1 MRPVDFIFLGICFL
15 GVACKEKE
23 TSGQSSK
30 LSTPPVITA
39 NTTEVQMN
47 AGGKLIY
54 RLTGRLFT
62 GLLRESGQDDR
73 LLAEVNFRNGVR
85 HGFAREW
92 HGNGELSLE
101 GEWENGVPKG
111 IIIEWSE
118 DGLIRRETIYREGKI
133 AGKKEGPSKKAGQQV
148 ERIVRERE
156 ALNQTVWREEELAQK
171 YEATFVGLW
180 DKLREKDHS
189 WNVFDLFPFQSVQLG
204 KNPVTRKHDWDIE
217 ETILES
223 GGDELSWDDWRR
235 RLSAW
240 KNEYILKESEWHQES
255 FSSDKAKGS
264 TSLYKIV
271 LHLESRQGRERV
283 IVRGSIEVN
292 WGDKKYE
299 SFLLP
304 RKIIVRNLVVW
315 RRKGAVPFQQARLFE
330 PGSDVSEHQYAN
342 PSGSHDRLVAPLVVH
357 DLNGDYLP
365 EVILAGANLVYW
377 NQGGLRFKPKPLVA
391 GSRYSFQSA
400 VLADFNGDGFSDML
414 TVGPGGKPRMYPGT
428 KTGQLKNEPVVSLAN
443 EKGVRIRDP
452 QCITCG
458 DIDGD
463 GDLDA
468 FIGQYAATYQSGKL
482 PTPYYDANDGHPAY
496 LLINDGSGFFTDYT
510 LQAGLENKR
519 KRRTY
524 SASFVDL
531 DSDNDLDL
539 MVVSDFAGLDLYLN
553 NGAGKFADMTD
564 TLGEAHY
571 SFGMSHALADFNE
584 DGNLDIYMVGMGST
598 TARRLEGLG
607 LGRKGFEGIQK
618 ARMKMGYGNRLLL
631 GRGDGMFEQA
641 PYNDH
646 VARTGWAWG
655 CTPWDFDND
664 GDRDLY
670 VANGFLSAK
679 SAKDYCT
686 DYWRHDIYYK
696 ERKAETL
703 MQMVFDKC
711 HSGLGSEISW
721 NGYEHNVLLMN
732 TPEHQ
737 FPSLGYLMGVG
748 FEFDSRAAVSAD
760 LNVDGRVD
768 LLVVERM
775 RSEELKAYVNRVHL
789 MQNKLTSQN
798 NWIGFHFSPQD
809 KPYGLEVRLKTA
821 GKSQLLPV
829 VSGDSYN
836 SQHPSSI
843 HFGLGKESS
852 VIDVVFRWPSGK
864 HKTMKNP
871 QIGEYHIVLQQ
882 E

>member
-1 MRPVDFIFLGICFL
+1 MKHLGFIFLGFIFL
-15 GVACKEKE
+15 VVACKEKE
-23 TSGQSSK
+23 APGQSSK
-30 LSTPPVITA
+30 PPVPPVITA

-47 AGGKLIY
+47 AGGKLVY
-54 RLTGRLFT
+54 RSGGRLFT
-62 GLLRESGQDDR
+62 GLLREPGKEGRSV
-73 LLAEVNFRNGVR
+73 AEVNFRDGVR

-101 GEWENGVPKG
+101 GEWKNGVPNG
-111 IIIEWSE
+111 VIREWSE
-118 DGLIRRETIYREGKI
+118 DGLVRRETMYRSGKI
-133 AGKKEGPSKKAGQQV
+133 IGKKERPSKKADQQV
-148 ERIVRERE
+148 RLIVRERE
-156 ALNQTVWREEELAQK
+156 TLNHTVWREEEQAQK

-180 DKLREKDHS
+180 DKLRGKDHS
-189 WNVFDLFPFQSVQLG
+189 WDVFDLFPFQSIQLG
-204 KNPVTRKHDWDIE
+204 GNPVIRKHDWGIE
-217 ETILES
+217 ETALEF

-235 RLSAW
+235 RLGGW
-240 KNEYILKESEWHQES
+240 QKEYILKESEWHQES
-255 FSSDKAKGS
+255 FIDYKVKGP

-271 LHLESRQGRERV
+271 LHLQKRIGEERV

-292 WGDKKYE
+292 WGGKKYE
-299 SFLLP
+299 SLLLP
-304 RKIIVRNLVVW
+304 QKIIVKDLKVW
-315 RRKGAVPFQQARLFE
+315 KRKGIVPFQQARLFD
-330 PGSDVSEHQYAN
+330 PGIDVLEHQYTN
-342 PSGSHDRLVAPLVVH
+342 PSGSADRLVAPLLVY

-377 NQGGLRFKPKPLVA
+377 NQGGFRFKPEPLVT
-391 GSRYSFQSA
+391 GSRYSFQAA

-428 KTGQLKNEPVVSLAN
+428 KTGRLKNEPVVSLAN
-443 EKGVRIRDP
+443 EMNVRIKDP
-452 QCITCG
+452 QCISCG
-458 DIDGD
+458 DVDGD
-463 GDLDA
+463 GDVDA

-510 LQAGLENKR
+510 IEAGLGNKR

-531 DSDNDLDL
+531 DSDDDLDL

-584 DGNLDIYMVGMGST
+584 DGHLDIYMVGMGST

-607 LGRKGFEGIQK
+607 LGRKGFERIQK

-631 GRGDGMFEQA
+631 GRGDGMFTQA
-641 PYNDH
+641 PYNDQ

-696 ERKAETL
+696 ERKSETL
-703 MQMVFDKC
+703 MQMVFDEC
-711 HSGLGSEISW
+711 QSGLGSEISW
-721 NGYEHNVLLMN
+721 NGFEHNVLLMN
-732 TPEHQ
+732 APDNQ

-748 FEFDSRAAVSAD
+748 FEFDSRAAVSGD
-760 LNVDGRVD
+760 MDVDGRAD

-775 RSEELKAYVNRVHL
+775 RNEELKAYVNRVHL
-789 MQNKLTSQN
+789 MQNKLASQN
-798 NWIGFHFSPQD
+798 NWIGFHFLPQD
-809 KPYGLEVRLKTA
+809 KPYGVEVHIKTA
-821 GKSQLLPV
+821 NKSQLLPV

-843 HFGLGKESS
+843 QFGLGKESS
-852 VIDVVFRWPSGK
+852 VKEVVFRWPSGK
-864 HKTMKNP
+864 EKILKNP
-871 QIGEYHIVLQQ
+871 RIGKYHVVLQ
-882 E
+882 